1 MNKRELIFFIW
12 ALFATLSCAGMWQI
26 HKPFREE
33 YQENVLLNEMVKA
46 KIEYGDSI
54 MAGVVEQKT
63 KLDSLIL
70 VNEQNEKYIEKG
82 DFRFLAE
89 MYGGGN
95 SFGGKN

>member
-1 MNKRELIFFIW
+1 MNKREIIFFMW

-54 MAGVVEQKT
+54 MVEATRQKN
-63 KLDSLIL
+63 KLDSLII
-70 VNEQNEKYIEKG
+70 VIEENESYIESG
-82 DFRFLAE
+82 NFAFLAE
-89 MYGGGN
+89 MYGGKN

>member
-26 HKPFREE
+26 HKPFREG

-54 MAGVVEQKT
+54 MAGVIEQKT